1 MPTVSANPCLAFN
14 VCRAKPSSSDA
25 RSAGVA
31 FAEAE
36 DPERARR
43 RRRGK
48 RMGIVGLVVLFTPAL
63 FLRVVPSSWVPYLL
77 GLMAASV
84 AVLLY
89 SYLLVR

>member
-1 MPTVSANPCLAFN
+1 
-14 VCRAKPSSSDA
+14 
-25 RSAGVA
+25 
-31 FAEAE
+31 
-36 DPERARR
+36 
-43 RRRGK
+43 
-48 RMGIVGLVVLFTPAL
+48 MGIVGLVVLFTPAL